1 MKVVITGATA
11 GIGRAL
17 AEEFGRNGHDL
28 WITGRRNERLAEI
41 KATLEQQYG
50 INVQYSCFDIR
61 EREAVEQAV
70 AEIAAAWG
78 VPDVLINNAGLALGL
93 SGVESGDVD
102 QWETMIDTNIKGLL
116 YMTRHIAPLML
127 RAKSGH
133 IINIGS
139 TAGKSVYP
147 NGNVYCATKH
157 AVVALSEGMRID
169 LMNYNIKVTAIN
181 PGMVDTEF
189 STVRF
194 SGDEAKA
201 SKTYEGFEPLH
212 AADVARTAYY
222 CATLPDHVCVNELTM
237 TCTRQANGIFK
248 TTDAIVEAQP

>member
-17 AEEFGRNGHDL
+17 AEEFARNGHDL
-28 WITGRRNERLAEI
+28 WITGRRTDRLAEI
-41 KATLEQQYG
+41 SALLQQEY
-50 INVQYSCFDIR
+50 NVTVKYTCFDIR
-61 EREAVEQAV
+61 ERVAVENAV
-70 AEIAAAWG
+70 ATIATEWG
-78 VPDVLINNAGLALGL
+78 APDILINNAGLALGL
-93 SGVESGDVD
+93 SGIENGDVD
-102 QWETMIDTNIKGLL
+102 QWETMIDTNLKGLL
-116 YMTRHIAPLML
+116 YMTRHIAPLMV
-127 RAKSGH
+127 KEKKGH

-139 TAGKSVYP
+139 TAGKTVYP

-189 STVRF
+189 SWVRF
-194 SGDEAKA
+194 SGDEDKA

-222 CATLPDHVCVNELTM
+222 CATLPEHVCLNEITM

-248 TTDAIVEAQP
+248 TTDAAVQQS

>member
-11 GIGRAL
+11 GIGKAL
-17 AEEFGRNGHDL
+17 AEEFARNGHDL
-28 WITGRRNERLAEI
+28 WITGRRTDRLTEI
-41 KATLEQQYG
+41 SSQLQQTY
-50 INVQYSCFDIR
+50 NVNVHYTCFDIR
-61 EREAVEQAV
+61 ERAAVENAV
-70 AEIAAAWG
+70 AAIAAAWG
-78 VPDVLINNAGLALGL
+78 TPDILINNAGLALGL
-93 SGVESGDVD
+93 SGIENGDVD
-102 QWETMIDTNIKGLL
+102 QWETMIDTNLKGLL
-116 YMTRHIAPLML
+116 YMTRHIAPLMV
-127 RAKSGH
+127 KEKKGH

-139 TAGKSVYP
+139 TAGKTVYP

-189 STVRF
+189 SWVRF
-194 SGDEAKA
+194 SGDEDKA

-222 CATLPDHVCVNELTM
+222 CATLPEHVCLNEITM

-248 TTDAIVEAQP
+248 TTDAAVQQS